1 MDECF
6 DIGGVHVER
15 HGRFVSMRN
24 TRTQEQREA
33 FNRAVKENFPLAKKK
48 LSDLVDTAI
57 DEIVHCDPALL
68 LKIGY
73 VALSLNRIRHTDDE
87 EEIRTREL
95 EFVQSILVT
104 HRSIP
109 DLNEDLN
116 AMRMRCF
123 HALQAVEEMYLGLI
137 PFSFYFRYMAS
148 QLTGN
153 EDLVEFIADTQ
164 MMYLVR
170 GRRDVHFHERY
181 FTLLLWPHDSTF
193 RSRFGVSAEDIIQGI
208 SLLAKHLFYDGI
220 SLFRKHAKSMHNIDR
235 HHRRKT
241 SESLYLKQYEEFV
254 NQVEDIERFNVG
266 KITGWDCKLMK
277 ALSLPLAET
286 NAQVTYDYQFW
297 PIDDLPIKD
306 KPFVQ
311 IGEHYYCFDYYSFV
325 DNIYRALF
333 NVIRVGDR
341 IGLWSKPQT
350 VAIEG
355 AVGEIFSNL
364 LPGCRQL
371 RNVLYNPTGRLGDD
385 VELDLVVFAPGMT
398 FVVEAKGVCLQH
410 DSPLLNFEKV
420 RAFYEKGIAKA
431 SKQSARFKSYLENT
445 DNVIF
450 RDANGDEIWRGDR
463 ASLGKICRMCVTVD
477 SENTMTTSTM
487 RLKDISIDARGLVCI
502 SLDDFLIYERY
513 FESPMLFLAYMD
525 YRCDQ
530 TQYDYISTADELEYL
545 GLFIHGRKEAER
557 ILELFRGDAVLH
569 TNDYCHELDAFF
581 YSLNDPSFKKP
592 EVYMPRGV
600 KKLIDEIWRTSIP
613 DKVRLAVYLTSLDRR
628 CKDWLSDKIEDE
640 LTLQHNGGNQHLRST
655 FYETADA
662 ACSLSLLVN
671 TQWGQRLSEND
682 ISLKLKGIM
691 CKFNEKLHELL
702 TLEYDPTG
710 NLVDVRLRRI
720 NVAELSVNE
729 QEVYAMNEAIRE
741 RVLSRV
747 IREHGVPGRN
757 DQCPCGSGK
766 KYKKCCGR

>member
-6 DIGGVHVER
+6 DIGGVRVER
-15 HGRFVSMRN
+15 HGRFVLMQN
-24 TRTQEQREA
+24 TRTQEQQEV
-33 FNRAVKENFPLAKKK
+33 FNRAVEENFPLEKQKF
-48 LSDLVDTAI
+48 SDLVDTAI
-57 DEIVHCDPALL
+57 DAIIHCDPVLL
-68 LKIGY
+68 LRLGY
-73 VALSLNRIRHTDDE
+73 LAVSLNRIWHGDDE

-104 HRSIP
+104 HKSIP
-109 DLNEDLN
+109 DLNEGLE
-116 AMRMRCF
+116 AMRMHCF
-123 HALQAVEEMYLGLI
+123 HALHAVEEMYLGLI
-137 PFSFYFRYMAS
+137 PFSIYYRHMAS
-148 QLTGN
+148 QLTDN
-153 EDLVEFIADTQ
+153 EDIVGFIADTQ

-170 GRRDVHFHERY
+170 GSRDVHFHERY
-181 FTLLLWPHDSTF
+181 FALLLKPHDSTF
-193 RSRFGVSAEDIIQGI
+193 RSRFGMSAEDIIQGI

-220 SLFRKHAKSMHNIDR
+220 SLLRKYAKVMRNIDR
-235 HHRRKT
+235 NHSHKT
-241 SESLYLKQYEEFV
+241 SESLYLKQHEEFV

-266 KITGWDCKLMK
+266 KITGWDCKLME
-277 ALSLPLAET
+277 ALALPLAET
-286 NAQVTYDYQFW
+286 NAQFTYDYQFW

-306 KPFVQ
+306 KPFVH
-311 IGEHYYCFDYYSFV
+311 IGEYYYCFDYYSFV

-341 IGLWSKPQT
+341 TGIWSKPQT
-350 VAIEG
+350 AAIEG
-355 AVGEIFSNL
+355 AVGEVFSNL
-364 LPGCRQL
+364 LPGCQQL

-385 VELDLVVFAPGMT
+385 AELDLVVFAPGMT
-398 FVVEAKGVCLQH
+398 FVVEAKGVWLQH
-410 DSPLLNFEKV
+410 GSPLLNFEKV
-420 RAFYEKGIAKA
+420 RAFYENGIAKA

-445 DNVIF
+445 DNVVF
-450 RDANGDEIWRGDR
+450 RDANGDEVWRGNRD
-463 ASLGKICRMCVTVD
+463 SLGKICRMCVTVD

-513 FESPMLFLAYMD
+513 FDSPMMFLAYMD

-545 GLFIHGRKEAER
+545 GLFIRGRKEAER
-557 ILELFRGDAVLH
+557 FLELCRGDAVLH

-581 YSLNDPSFKKP
+581 QSLDDPSFKKP

-600 KKLIDEIWRTSIP
+600 KKLMDDIWRTSIP
-613 DKVRLAVYLTSLDRR
+613 DKARLAVYLTSLDMR
-628 CKDWLSDKIEDE
+628 CKDWLSDKVEDE
-640 LTLQHNGGNQHLRST
+640 LTLQHNGDHQRIRST
-655 FYETADA
+655 FSETEDA
-662 ACSLSLLVN
+662 ACGLSLLVN
-671 TQWGQRLSEND
+671 TQWGQQLSEND

-691 CKFNEKLHELL
+691 CKFNEKLRDLL
-702 TLEYDPTG
+702 TLEYDPAG
-710 NLVDVRLRRI
+710 NLVAVCLRRI
-720 NVAELSVNE
+720 NIADLCVDE
-729 QEVYAMNEAIRE
+729 QKVSAMNEVICK